1 MTKFGFKTIVV
12 GTQKTDNK
20 EEEVEL
26 TEIGTIIDEYD
37 ITTAEKAEEAAL
49 EEIREIELKKY
60 FEKRFEVKDVRT
72 KIKLEKIE
80 KS

>member
-1 MTKFGFKTIVV
+1 MTKFGFKTTII

-20 EEEVEL
+20 EEEIEL

-37 ITTAEKAEEAAL
+37 ITTAEKAEEEAL
-49 EEIREIELKKY
+49 EEIREMGLKEY
-60 FEKRFEVKDVRT
+60 FEKRFEVKDVRA
-72 KIKLEKIE
+72 KIRLEKIE